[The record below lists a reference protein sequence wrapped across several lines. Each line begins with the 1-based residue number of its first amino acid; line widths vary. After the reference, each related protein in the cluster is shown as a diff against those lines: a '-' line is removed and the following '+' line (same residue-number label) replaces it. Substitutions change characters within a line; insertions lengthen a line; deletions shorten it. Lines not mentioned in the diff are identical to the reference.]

1 MRNATRVFASTFG
14 AIMAL
19 AGLEH
24 GAGEIL
30 QGNVAPAG
38 IMILSWPDAPF
49 FRNLAGEPAM
59 TLVPNLL
66 LTGILAVIASLA
78 LMAWSVLFVQRKHGG
93 WVMVLLSVA
102 LLLVGGGI
110 FPPVLGAL
118 VGGVATRINAPAPSK
133 KARQPDGIQRFL
145 VKLWPFSYAICILA
159 WFAMFPAAYFFGER
173 YPQAIVAVLLMAL
186 GTLVLTMVS
195 GFAKD
200 RLSHAV
206 APA

>member
-1 MRNATRVFASTFG
+1 MRNATRKFASTFG

-24 GAGEIL
+24 GIGEIL
-30 QGNVAPAG
+30 QGNVVPG
-38 IMILSWPDAPF
+38 GVMIVSWPDAAF

-66 LTGILAVIASLA
+66 LTGILAVVVSLA
-78 LMAWSVLFVQRKHGG
+78 LLAWSVLFVQRRYGG
-93 WVMVLLSVA
+93 WVMILLSIL

-110 FPPVLGAL
+110 FPPIIGIL
-118 VGGVATRINAPAPSK
+118 VGLVATRINAQASQP
-133 KARQPDGIQRFL
+133 KAGRTGGFRRIL
-145 VKLWPFSYAICILA
+145 VTMWPIFYAVCILA
-159 WFAMFPAAYFFGER
+159 WFTMFPAAYFFGEQ
-173 YPQAIVAVLLMAL
+173 YPLVIAAVLLVAL
-186 GTLVLTMVS
+186 GTLILTMVA

-200 RLSHAV
+200 QNSPIT